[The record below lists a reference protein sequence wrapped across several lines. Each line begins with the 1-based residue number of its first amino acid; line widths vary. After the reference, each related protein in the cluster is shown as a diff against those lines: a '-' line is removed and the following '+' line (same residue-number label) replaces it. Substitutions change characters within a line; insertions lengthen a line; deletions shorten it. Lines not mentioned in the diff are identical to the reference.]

1 MLKLVGENIAQLKPY
16 EPGKPID
23 ELERELGIT
32 NSIKLASNENPL
44 GPSPKAVEAM
54 RNALGQAHMYPDG
67 AAFRLREAISKKFDI
82 PMNQIITGNGSNE
95 LLTLA
100 ARTFCGAGETGVI
113 SDYSFVAYRIVLTA
127 ANIPFK
133 SVPVQDGFVQ
143 DLEALAA
150 ACDENTK
157 ILFLANPN
165 NPTGTY
171 ATKDAL
177 RSFLK
182 SVPEHV
188 VVVLDEAYV
197 EYASAPDYG
206 SAMAMRDTRERLL
219 ICRTFSKCYGL
230 GGIRIGF
237 GIGTPEIIDFMNRI
251 REPFNVSILGQIA
264 GAAALDDDDFVEAT
278 VSMNEAARVLL
289 EAALTKLELP
299 YVPSETNFLLV
310 EFPKHNGR
318 SIAVDVYNAML
329 RQGVIVR
336 PTAGYGL
343 PDHLR
348 ITIGTPQEV
357 ARCAEALAQAL
368 REVRE

>member
-1 MLKLVGENIAQLKPY
+1 MSKLVGDNIAQLKPY

-54 RNALGQAHMYPDG
+54 QNAVGQAHMYPDG
-67 AAFRLREAISKKFDI
+67 AAFKLRETISKKFDV

-100 ARTFCGAGETGVI
+100 ARTFCAAGETGVI
-113 SDYSFVAYRIVLTA
+113 SDYGFVAYRIVLTA

-133 SVPVQDGFVQ
+133 SVPVQAGFAQ

-150 ACDENTK
+150 ACDASTK

-171 ATKDAL
+171 VGKEAL

-182 SVPEHV
+182 DVPEHV

-197 EYASAPDYG
+197 EYASAPDYA
-206 SAMAMRDTRERLL
+206 SAMEMRDVRDRLL
-219 ICRTFSKCYGL
+219 ICRTLSKCYGL
-230 GGIRIGF
+230 GGMRIGF
-237 GIGTPEIIDFMNRI
+237 GVGTPEIIDFMNRI

-264 GAAALDDDDFVEAT
+264 GAAALGDDEFVERS
-278 VSMNEAARVLL
+278 VRSNQEARVLL
-289 EAALTKLELP
+289 ERALNELQLP
-299 YVPSETNFLLV
+299 FVPSQTNFLLV
-310 EFPKHNGR
+310 EFPKHEGR
-318 SIAVDVYNAML
+318 TIAMDVYNAML

-348 ITIGTPQEV
+348 ITIGTPEEIS
-357 ARCAEALAQAL
+357 RCVKALAQAL
-368 REVRE
+368 REVRV